1 MLVTGSNAWGAKLP
15 AKFGKTLT
23 IDQWGNISANQFEG
37 YSDDATVVFEY
48 KATQASGKTGHISSF
63 GHGEGDEAT
72 YLFYGDITPTKAGYN
87 RLVKKISDIKSAFT
101 DENAVNSYGNHGL
114 TFNTWGEIVSDKS
127 VTVYEQGVGA
137 PAEEG
142 HWNSSTNTYT
152 WTLGYSNLMSI
163 FTFSE
168 GELANYDQ
176 IHLNFTWT
184 GEGDYN
190 NAFRLVFQDGSGNTL
205 GSQITFGSAGQKD
218 ITFATHGSTSSI
230 DLSQVAKIL
239 IGGASNSGSVTI
251 DPSSVYLT
259 TASSTVTFDAPAVYG
274 CPLPSDAITAK
285 IKDGAEITSG
295 SSVPNGTTVVFTAK
309 KYSGNSESGP
319 VGAGR
324 LVLNGWQIND
334 DDVVTTDIETSG
346 IVWAGSTATLEYVI
360 NDDIAMHAQYGLSYV
375 CDVQAAT
382 GGTAQAKIGETTL
395 NSNSGFRANSEI
407 ILEATPNTGYRF
419 KCWKGELYGAGSE
432 PVWTKENWSTDANF
446 TFTVTGATFDNAW
459 GNDIKITPVFEVD
472 ILKIGKP
479 ECNHY
484 GDRTHGD
491 NYFDIQRLNPL
502 NGVTIGVA
510 DNGVGRKIN
519 VPTTGGAVK
528 FVFDNA
534 YNLACLVGWTI
545 SENEALRARV
555 AAVEFYTDEECITRV
570 ADFWSGAGERSGIN
584 DNRLN
589 NNIKA
594 IKISFKEGEA
604 ASYDIE
610 WIRFSFEHRDNQ
622 LPVLTEGTSPEMIIY
637 TGETLKITNTPGYW
651 RQYPDNTYTEPTYES
666 INGVQITSTT
676 YSSVFT
682 KENMQNGDYY
692 FGARDGVWCSL
703 GYNHGQ
709 TGLVPIHVQ
718 VTNPPTDLK
727 VVYDLNGGSGS
738 VPTDPNTYNYKD
750 NATILAPGNIA
761 KEGHFFSHW
770 SLNPDGSGDK
780 YSTDSEKGNTTV
792 VVNKKE
798 LRLYAVWEKL
808 GFAGWFNFE
817 NRLIAQWN
825 FDLSDEVRLNLP
837 TLDKNT
843 TYWTKT
849 EPKTNEILYTYTG
862 GALNYDQLT
871 YDGTHVIP
879 MAAGLK
885 FKASGT
891 GTEVVKIL
899 VTKKDG
905 KIENV
910 QFCLD
915 NGVKLD
921 VPYVRNSYRND
932 KGSDYAPYQWE
943 GPVEN
948 PTWNYFD
955 PGTSTTNEGFVNF
968 QDCLHHLNRD
978 IVYVVSDPDILTYG
992 ADRPITNLCADG
1004 TKPSLE
1010 LFNNGG
1016 DENVKGLP
1024 DGVHK
1029 TWRKCNFTGTQGD
1042 RCIIEFSKPIKID
1055 RIAVNRNL
1063 VYSFYTENTAVTTD
1077 GKYDKPFPGMRLIG
1091 SPQGQRVA
1099 NVGGTWTEYTGAIAV
1114 TFGGWPY
1121 NGNQYKD
1128 GTGADKTDTWG
1139 DLNVYQGKHTNIN
1152 DGAELEGNHDYSV
1165 DYSKID
1171 ITKVPFATD
1180 GFPVY
1185 SRLENFAYNENV
1197 NPSATATK
1205 YHDQYNGGFLLD
1217 SNDGGSNSYLVNY
1230 NPWTLPCRGAYVK
1243 FEPTLPGVLNVDLL
1257 QDGGATY
1264 YISDEFG
1271 HLVKENVYTKVGQT
1285 YQKIDGT
1292 GNTAGHFKVTDKS
1305 YVKYSFNVY
1314 PGKTYYI
1321 FSNDGGMGIS
1331 GFYFEPYVYRKYN
1344 SKPSTTY
1351 AEEDF
1356 ELSRINVGIK
1366 TAEMT
1371 AGPKFS
1377 WTDTTSDAMD
1387 YTNQAAH
1394 TNVTV
1399 LVNPTNEKNVRHE
1412 DTSVNLNPASG
1423 EFAAIPKNTNPH
1435 IVNNVNDINY
1445 VTLDNKAV
1453 HVTLNRE
1460 FTANKWQTI
1469 VLPYSMNNLQMQQ
1482 VFGEGTKVVTLRDV
1496 QKYDVDPSHQTT
1508 AYFVYHMNQDI
1519 LAGYPY
1525 LIYPTKNVDNVVSN
1539 AYLDTDESNIY
1550 STWSSAPN
1558 NVTISG
1564 VGPNIVTYNGTN
1576 YDGLGVY
1583 DFTSTYTYNTVD
1595 IPAGSYVMS
1604 NNQLTRL
1611 PDKQK
1616 AAPFRAY
1623 LSYSGD
1629 PSKAKDYMITATSLG
1644 ELEDELGGIDGI
1656 ENILL
1661 ESGIVGAKT
1670 DIYNINGQMVRQ
1682 HTDDLNGLPKGMYI
1696 VNGKKFIVK

>member
-1 MLVTGSNAWGAKLP
+1 MLVTGSNAWGIGISKEIPLP
-15 AKFGKTLT
+15 GSDLTNDQGAWTASTKTLSWT
-23 IDQWGNISANQFEG
+23 DG
-37 YSDDATVVFEY
+37 YSNAIDVAAEQDLSSYMGITVDSYNLTAGATFRILLISGSNNYQYVMNTAGVHQILFSDFKIDGTDTTISNEELKNAKIQMAGRYGGEGTRSVKINRLGLIQVKWWGDRKVTISDPNDFTDFGTSHTDNTFTFDATWKEARIFLDASNANEIGAVTLNTSDNSKVKIGGWMSGTRDNGGQWYPTLEAAKAANAKITELDIQVTETGTYTINSVTFTQPYEVVYSTTVDVPTGCEWWYTVSDDDTPIKETRKFAEGTKIIY
-48 KATQASGKTGHISSF
+48 HATDTGNDHKMINGWKDSEWKDWGATYTVNPLSSDLNIIPEFQDCFRVFAQAENGATATVNKTGKF
-63 GHGEGDEAT
+63 FQKVE
-72 YLFYGDITPTKAGYN
+72 
-87 RLVKKISDIKSAFT
+87 
-101 DENAVNSYGNHGL
+101 GL
-114 TFNTWGEIVSDKS
+114 TFTT
-127 VTVYEQGVGA
+127 TV
-137 PAEEG
+137 P
-142 HWNSSTNTYT
+142 T
-152 WTLGYSNLMSI
+152 GY
-163 FTFSE
+163 
-168 GELANYDQ
+168 
-176 IHLNFTWT
+176 
-184 GEGDYN
+184 
-190 NAFRLVFQDGSGNTL
+190 
-205 GSQITFGSAGQKD
+205 
-218 ITFATHGSTSSI
+218 
-230 DLSQVAKIL
+230 
-239 IGGASNSGSVTI
+239 
-251 DPSSVYLT
+251 
-259 TASSTVTFDAPAVYG
+259 TFDGWYNGSSKLSSANPYSYG
-274 CPLPSDAITAK
+274 TYQPGNGTDDLTLTAK
-285 IKDGAEITSG
+285 
-295 SSVPNGTTVVFTAK
+295 F
-309 KYSGNSESGP
+309 
-319 VGAGR
+319 
-324 LVLNGWQIND
+324 
-334 DDVVTTDIETSG
+334 
-346 IVWAGSTATLEYVI
+346 
-360 NDDIAMHAQYGLSYV
+360 
-375 CDVQAAT
+375 
-382 GGTAQAKIGETTL
+382 
-395 NSNSGFRANSEI
+395 
-407 ILEATPNTGYRF
+407 
-419 KCWKGELYGAGSE
+419 
-432 PVWTKENWSTDANF
+432 KENVLT
-446 TFTVTGATFDNAW
+446 
-459 GNDIKITPVFEVD
+459 
-472 ILKIGKP
+472 IGKP

-502 NGVTIGVA
+502 NGVTIGTA
-510 DNGVGRKIN
+510 DNGTGRKII
-519 VPTTGGAVK
+519 VPTNGGAVK

-534 YNLACLVGWTI
+534 YNLACLVSWYI
-545 SENEALRARV
+545 SNNEALRNRV
-555 AAVEFYTDEECITRV
+555 SCVEFFTDEECTNRV
-570 ADFWSGAGERSGIN
+570 ADYWTKAGDRSGIN
-584 DNRLN
+584 DSRLN

-604 ASYDIE
+604 VSYDID

-703 GYNHGQ
+703 GYNHGE
-709 TGLVPIHVQ
+709 TELVPIHVQ

-798 LRLYAVWEKL
+798 LRLYAIWEKL

-837 TLDKNT
+837 TLDNNE

-849 EPKTNEILYTYTG
+849 EPKANEILYTYK

-871 YDGTHVIP
+871 YDGTNIIP

-915 NGVKLD
+915 AGVKLD

-955 PGTSTTNEGFVNF
+955 PGTSETNEGFVNF

-1004 TKPSLE
+1004 TKPLLE

-1139 DLNVYQGKHTNIN
+1139 DLNVYQGKHSGIN
-1152 DGAELEGNHDYSV
+1152 GGAELEGNRNYSV
-1165 DYSKID
+1165 DYSQIEID
-1171 ITKVPFATD
+1171 KVPFATD

-1185 SRLENFAYNENV
+1185 SRLENYAYNENV

-1217 SNDGGSNSYLVNY
+1217 SNDGGSNAYLVNY

-1264 YISDEFG
+1264 YIADEFG
-1271 HLVKENVYTKVGQT
+1271 HLVKDNVYTKVGQK

-1292 GNTAGHFKVTDKS
+1292 GNTAGHFTVADKS

-1344 SKPSTTY
+1344 TKPSTKY

-1366 TAEMT
+1366 TAEMS
-1371 AGPKFS
+1371 AGPNFS

-1394 TNVTV
+1394 TGVTK
-1399 LVNPTNEKNVRHE
+1399 LVNPTDEKNKRHE
-1412 DTSVNLNPASG
+1412 DSSVNLNPASG

-1453 HVTLNRE
+1453 HVTLLNRT
-1460 FTANKWQTI
+1460 FTAGRWQTI

-1525 LIYPTKNVDNVVSN
+1525 LIYPTKNVSNVVSN

-1583 DFTSTYTYNTVD
+1583 DFKSTYTDNTVD

-1644 ELEDELGGIDGI
+1644 DLEDELGGIDGI